1 MISYPVSPSPNGS
14 HSPETPPP
22 ALVRAPRRFHSL
34 PVQLT
39 AIAVALMGIVNVWS
53 AITPGVPERM
63 HLLWHSVPIGVPR
76 DSHLASALLGFALLM
91 LAQGLWRRKSV
102 SWALALGALLVSVIA
117 HLLKGLDF
125 EEAVVALV
133 LVGWLWA
140 VRRQFH
146 ARSDTP
152 SVKRGVAIV
161 AFAFVFTL
169 AYGTAGFYLLD
180 NYFRVNFDLKSALQQ
195 TVEMFVSF
203 SDPGPEP
210 IPGRGFGMYFANSIY
225 LVAAVTLAYA
235 LFSLLRP
242 LVLKGVASQSER
254 DEKVAPIVKEYGRTA
269 FAFCA
274 LLPDKLYWYSPG
286 GSVVAYALVGRVAVA
301 MGDPIGPIDDTR
313 AAITGFCKFCR
324 QNDWRP
330 AFYEIYDEF
339 SAVHRAAGLRVLR
352 IAHEAIIDV
361 QNFSLAG
368 GEQKGLRA
376 QLNYAKK
383 SGLRSQLHEAPLSDE
398 ILAKLRVVSD
408 GWLAEMNG
416 SEKAFSLGWFD
427 EEMLRPNPVMAIHD
441 SEDNVVAFANV
452 VPCYTAPESTI
463 DLMRRVSSTPKGTME
478 LLFISLFEWSKEQ
491 GFTYFNL
498 GPSPFAMVGEHDEDP
513 ATEKAIH
520 FLYEHMDRYYN
531 FKGLHTFKEK
541 FKPQWRP
548 LFLSYE
554 GAAGLPLVA
563 ASIVRA
569 DSGQSSWWDFLKN
582 LRGDK

>member
-1 MISYPVSPSPNGS
+1 MISQPTSFPAPEAPLPDPEPSVPIRTSPRFG
-14 HSPETPPP
+14 
-22 ALVRAPRRFHSL
+22 ALAA
-34 PVQLT
+34 QLSAV
-39 AIAVALMGIVNVWS
+39 AIALMGLINVWS
-53 AITPGVPERM
+53 AVTPGLRERM
-63 HLLWHSVPIGVPR
+63 RLIWNALPIGVPR
-76 DSHLASALLGFALLM
+76 SSHLAAALLGFALIV
-91 LAQGLWRRKSV
+91 LAHGLWRRKSV
-102 SWALALGALLVSVIA
+102 SWALAIGALLVSAIA

-125 EEAVVALV
+125 EEAGVALA
-133 LVGWLWA
+133 LVVWLWA
-140 VRRQFH
+140 ARRQFH
-146 ARSDTP
+146 ARSNAP
-152 SVKRGVAIV
+152 SVRRGLAALI
-161 AFAFVFTL
+161 FAFVFTL

-180 NYFRVNFDLKSALQQ
+180 NFFRVNFDLGAALRQ
-195 TVEMFVSF
+195 TVAMFVSF
-203 SDPGPEP
+203 SDPGLEP
-210 IPGRGFGMYFANSIY
+210 IRGFGRQFADSIY
-225 LVAAVTLAYA
+225 LVGAATFSYA

-242 LVLKGVASQSER
+242 LVLRGYASQSER
-254 DEKVAPIVKEYGRTA
+254 DEKVTPIVEKYGRTA

-274 LLPDKLYWYSPG
+274 LLPDKLYWYSPE

-301 MGDPIGPIDDTR
+301 MGDPIGPLEDTR
-313 AAITGFCKFCR
+313 AAIKGFCDFCR

-339 SAVHRAAGLRVLR
+339 RDAHRGAGLRVLR

-376 QLNYAKK
+376 QINYAKK

-408 GWLAEMNG
+408 GWLTEMNG

-441 SEDNVVAFANV
+441 SEDNVVAFANI

-463 DLMRRVSSTPKGTME
+463 DLMRRVASTPKGTME
-478 LLFISLFEWSKEQ
+478 LLFTSLFEWSKEQ
-491 GFTYFNL
+491 GLRYFNL

-531 FKGLHTFKEK
+531 FKGLHAFKEK

-569 DSGQSSWWDFLKN
+569 DSGQSSWWDFLKT
-582 LRGDK
+582 LRGDKDR